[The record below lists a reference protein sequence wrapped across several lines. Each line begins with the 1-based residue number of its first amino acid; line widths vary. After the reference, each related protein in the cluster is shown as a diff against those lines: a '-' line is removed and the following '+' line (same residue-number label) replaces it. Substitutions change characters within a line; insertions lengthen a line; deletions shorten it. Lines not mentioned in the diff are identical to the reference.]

1 MQKSLVQLFSERGP
15 GATCVSSLEAACL
28 PVKNR
33 SASPAL
39 DAAPGSETWVT
50 RQDTWVLVLSNDGLQ
65 YLLQS
70 RWPLSAPTLEDTEL
84 YS

>member
-15 GATCVSSLEAACL
+15 GATCVSSLEAACPL
-28 PVKNR
+28 KTEAPW
-33 SASPAL
+33 PAL

-70 RWPLSAPTLEDTEL
+70 RWPLSAPTLADTEL